1 MRSLAP
7 LNGFKS
13 MATQIVET
21 ESTPVLVV
29 AALGRELAPLAR
41 RSHAGL
47 ALIETGEG
55 PRNASRVLRSWLEK
69 KSARAVINIGF
80 AGSLSPLLQIG
91 DIVIAR
97 EVRSHTESFDTGASQ
112 LFQLAERIQNARSAV
127 AITVDEIVCEAKAKR
142 RMAESLAVNEIG
154 WVDME
159 SAAIAS
165 VCDSLEIPFL
175 IARSI
180 SDAFDEDLPLD
191 FNRCRT
197 SDGRVSPR
205 KVVQSLIRRP
215 RALKGLIELQR
226 RSETCAE
233 KLAAFISELLPHI
246 T

>member
-1 MRSLAP
+1 
-7 LNGFKS
+7 
-13 MATQIVET
+13 MATQITET
-21 ESTPVLVV
+21 EPAPVLVV
-29 AALGRELAPLAR
+29 AAISRELAPLER
-41 RSHAGL
+41 RSHTSL

-55 PRNASRVLRSWLEK
+55 PRNASRVLRSWLDK
-69 KSARAVINIGF
+69 KNARAVINIGF
-80 AGSLSPLLQIG
+80 AGSLSPLLQIS
-91 DIVIAR
+91 DIVIAS
-97 EVRSHTESFDTGASQ
+97 EVRSRTESFDASASP
-112 LFQLAERIQNARSAV
+112 LFQLAERTGNARSGV

-142 RMAESLAVNEIG
+142 RLAEGFTANEIG

-165 VCDSLEIPFL
+165 VCNGLSIPFL
-175 IARSI
+175 IVRSI

-215 RALKGLIELQR
+215 RAFKGLIELQR

-233 KLAAFISELLPHI
+233 KLAMFVSELLPHI
-246 T
+246 I

>member
-1 MRSLAP
+1 
-7 LNGFKS
+7 

-29 AALGRELAPLAR
+29 AAISRELAPLAR
-41 RSHAGL
+41 RSHTSL

-69 KSARAVINIGF
+69 KNARAVINIGF

-97 EVRSHTESFDTGASQ
+97 EVRSRTESFEASASP
-112 LFQLAERIQNARSAV
+112 LFQLAERTGNARSGV

-142 RMAESLAVNEIG
+142 RLAESFTANEIG

-165 VCDSLEIPFL
+165 VCNGLNIPFL
-175 IARSI
+175 IVRSV

-233 KLAAFISELLPHI
+233 RLALFVSELLPHI
-246 T
+246 I